1 MLKDDLQPTDA
12 FRKMKIMPNKL
23 IKIFFI
29 LLSCLIRLD
38 VSIWNRNKNNLFIH
52 EIETNWINYTTQIKL
67 QNTSYSA
74 CTLMKI
80 YI

>member
-38 VSIWNRNKNNLFIH
+38 VSIWN
-52 EIETNWINYTTQIKL
+52 
-67 QNTSYSA
+67 YS
-74 CTLMKI
+74 
-80 YI
+80 